1 MSTTTTRPI
10 NSTADMTAKANAAR
24 ALRAR
29 WLLALSRAEA
39 TIPELI
45 AAACQPGGRP
55 LLAIRVDALLGATRK
70 PATLQRD
77 MALVRRRLSVPAG
90 MLDRKI
96 TVGWVMRNKGTPVR
110 RLGAVLEVSEM
121 GDLRSRQR
129 AFPAF
134 PFHTDA
140 VLRDVWRAAL

>member
-1 MSTTTTRPI
+1 MSAPVQRPI
-10 NSTADMTAKANAAR
+10 NSTAEMTAKATKAR

-29 WLLALSRAEA
+29 WLLALSRGEA
-39 TIPELI
+39 SVPELI

-55 LLAIRVDALLGATRK
+55 LLAVRIDALLGATRTQG
-70 PATLQRD
+70 TLNRD
-77 MALVRRRLSVPAG
+77 MALARQRLSVPTG
-90 MLDRKI
+90 MLDREV

-140 VLRDVWRAAL
+140 VLREVWRAAQ